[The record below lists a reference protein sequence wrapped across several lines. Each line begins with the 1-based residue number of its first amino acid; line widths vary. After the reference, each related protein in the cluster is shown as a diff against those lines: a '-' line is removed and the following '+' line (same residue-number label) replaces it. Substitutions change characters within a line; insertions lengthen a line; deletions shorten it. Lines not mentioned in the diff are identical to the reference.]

1 MACNACGNKT
11 VVKQIEVSKT
21 LAENLTK
28 LVEKGILDKNSLI
41 KSIKIK

>member
-1 MACNACGNKT
+1 MHVEIKT

>member
-1 MACNACGNKT
+1 MACSACGNKT
-11 VVKQIEVSKT
+11 IVKQIEVSKT

>member
-1 MACNACGNKT
+1 MACSACGNKT
-11 VVKQIEVSKT
+11 VVKEIKVEKT
-21 LAENLTK
+21 LVENLTK